1 MESKSGKK
9 PYSIELASSLFA
21 LALIVGL
28 LYVTQSVVVPLLF
41 AIILSITL
49 YPIAAFFENKLRF
62 GKAAASIMAVI
73 IAIVVIST
81 LIWFIVHQSIIIGK
95 DAVAIQEKV
104 LAAVESIQ
112 NWIQSRFGL
121 ERSEVVQKMKE
132 QGNNALENVGGY
144 MSTAFGSIGS
154 TLAGIILVPIFIFF
168 LLYYRDF
175 FKEFFFKAFKN
186 TDNKKIHAVLKKIYD
201 VVQSYCLG
209 LVMVMGIVAVLNTVG
224 LMLMGIEYAWFFGSM
239 ASLLMLLPYI
249 GIAIGSIL
257 PALFALATKDSALY
271 AVGVIAWFQVVQFL
285 EGNIITPN
293 IVGGKVSIN
302 PLMAII
308 VILLGGMIFG
318 LAGLILALPMTATL
332 KVIFDA
338 IPSMEPIGY
347 LIGEPEKEHLKRN
360 ATQELL
366 QKWGIVRK
374 PKVFFNQTMADSA
387 SVDPASS
394 NNPDS
399 KSE

>member
-9 PYSIELASSLFA
+9 TYSLELASSLFA
-21 LALIVGL
+21 LALIIGF
-28 LYVTQSVVVPLLF
+28 LYMTQSVVVPLLF

-49 YPIAAFFENKLRF
+49 YPIAALFEHKLNF
-62 GKAAASIMAVI
+62 GKAAASFMAVI
-73 IAIVVIST
+73 IAI
-81 LIWFIVHQSIIIGK
+81 LIIIVLLWFIVHQSIIIGK
-95 DAVAIQEKV
+95 DAVAIQEKILV
-104 LAAVESIQ
+104 AVESIQ
-112 NWIQSRFGL
+112 NWIQSQFGL
-121 ERSEVVQKMKE
+121 ERNEVVQKIKE
-132 QGNNALENVGGY
+132 QGNKALENVGGY
-144 MSTAFGSIGS
+144 VSTAFGSIGS
-154 TLAGIILVPIFIFF
+154 MLAGVILVPIFIFF

-186 TDNKKIHAVLKKIYD
+186 TDNKRIHTVLNKIYE

-209 LVMVMGIVAVLNTVG
+209 LVTVMGIVAVLNTVG
-224 LMLMGIEYAWFFGSM
+224 LMLMGIQYAWFFGSM

-293 IVGGKVSIN
+293 IVGSKVSIN

-308 VILLGGMIFG
+308 AILLGGMIFG
-318 LAGLILALPMTATL
+318 LSGLILALPMVATL

-374 PKVFFNQTMADSA
+374 PKKYLKQ
-387 SVDPASS
+387 P
-394 NNPDS
+394 PI
-399 KSE
+399 EQ

>member
-1 MESKSGKK
+1 MESNSEKK
-9 PYSIELASSLFA
+9 PYSIGLASSLFA
-21 LALIVGL
+21 LALIIGF

-49 YPIAAFFENKLRF
+49 YPIAAFFENKLKF
-62 GKAAASIMAVI
+62 GKAAAAIMAVI
-73 IAIVVIST
+73 IAIVIIST

-399 KSE
+399 KAE

>member
-73 IAIVVIST
+73 IAIIVIST

-374 PKVFFNQTMADSA
+374 PKVFFNQTMADPA
-387 SVDPASS
+387 PVDPASS

>member
-9 PYSIELASSLFA
+9 QYSIELASSLFA